1 MAETLSSLFLRL
13 QAVEATQ
20 RASQLSAAGANGA
33 ALEHRK
39 LTSLR
44 TIDIYKICG
53 QISAFYA
60 GTLNGTLR
68 SASQIMEVT
77 PVPQKISSADIWHII
92 RTQLL

>member
-1 MAETLSSLFLRL
+1 MMSRPRILQLDRHSTLAFVMAESLSSLFLRL

-39 LTSLR
+39 LISCGRSTS
-44 TIDIYKICG
+44 TKFCG
-53 QISAFYA
+53 QISAFY
-60 GTLNGTLR
+60 GTLH

-77 PVPQKISSADIWHII
+77 PVP
-92 RTQLL
+92 